1 MAQVQSRES
10 ITVCHHSRRSYL
22 QQLIRQS
29 CVATF
34 AINGL
39 FSGYGLALSAE
50 TLQAS
55 AMSQASESSQRTTN
69 AEIRKRTDASAES
82 DRRAA
87 QTHFEK
93 LRNPSA
99 GNGLSEVKQPP
110 SNQSASETNSL
121 PEKSSPQEP
130 RNASPQV
137 AAPQYVAPQA
147 FYGTVLHEGP
157 CTPCELDWQNSMES
171 AFQPPVRSNAVVPGT
186 TPGARPSKPN
196 PIDQESTTKPSL
208 PSKQSVAPQPVAP
221 QPVVPQPVAPQS
233 AAPRAAA
240 PRAASRKHLDRG
252 PLQIGSLRGMVP
264 QEIKPVEPDRLE
276 PDPVRPV
283 VVAKLTM
290 LPPPQITAIPASQMK
305 AETNALAMGFVSYAS
320 SNKAIASS
328 DYDSRKQ
335 VSSSSSDPE
344 RSKVASSRLASTSVQ
359 RAVSPELPN
368 ARRYTSI
375 AQSTKVTQREMEP
388 LRIGSLGPNVS
399 ASSEYASYYTAQ
411 EPTLLDQ
418 EALVSPSLSD
428 SSSLPS
434 LSQPTPNLLT
444 DQNVQQAAFQGPGTS
459 FGSPPS
465 MGGSAAFQQ
474 PVVNAPVYPSTPTYQ
489 PPPVNNSVYPAPQV
503 IPGGL
508 MPSTSPG
515 FSPQS
520 GYGLPSYQ
528 NQGQTRGSTIV
539 SGEPFVTAAPRQFDA
554 CYMVEPTYAN
564 TNGCASPPMANT
576 LPYSGI
582 PGTVVPPTM
591 MPNQIPQGLY
601 SNSNSGFRPL
611 IGFGQDANNVQLGRG
626 IFGQPKAYVPGQFF
640 RNSLRYITP

>member
-1 MAQVQSRES
+1 MAPVQIRAS
-10 ITVCHHSRRSYL
+10 ITVCHDSRRSYL
-22 QQLIRQS
+22 HQLIRQS

-39 FSGYGLALSAE
+39 YFGYGLALAAE

-87 QTHFEK
+87 QMHFEK
-93 LRNPSA
+93 LRNSSA
-99 GNGLSEVKQPP
+99 ANGLSEVKQPP
-110 SNQSASETNSL
+110 SNQSASEKNSSS
-121 PEKSSPQEP
+121 EKSLPQEP
-130 RNASPQV
+130 RNA
-137 AAPQYVAPQA
+137 APKYTAPQA

-157 CTPCELDWQNSMES
+157 CTPCELDWQIPIES
-171 AFQPPVRSNAVVPGT
+171 TFQPPVRSNAVVPDT
-186 TPGARPSKPN
+186 TLDTRPTKPN
-196 PIDQESTTKPSL
+196 PKDQESTTKPSL
-208 PSKQSVAPQPVAP
+208 PSKQSVAP
-221 QPVVPQPVAPQS
+221 
-233 AAPRAAA
+233 RAT
-240 PRAASRKHLDRG
+240 SQKHLDRG

-276 PDPVRPV
+276 TDPVKPV
-283 VVAKLTM
+283 VVAKITL

-305 AETNALAMGFVSYAS
+305 AEPNALAVGFVSYAGS
-320 SNKAIASS
+320 SRRIDTTGQQAVLS
-328 DYDSRKQ
+328 
-335 VSSSSSDPE
+335 E
-344 RSKVASSRLASTSVQ
+344 RSQT
-359 RAVSPELPN
+359 
-368 ARRYTSI
+368 RRYTSV
-375 AQSTKVTQREMEP
+375 AQSSVVAQRDIEP
-388 LRIGSLGPNVS
+388 LRIGSLGPTVS

-411 EPTLLDQ
+411 EPALLDQ

-428 SSSLPS
+428 SSPLPS
-434 LSQPTPNLLT
+434 LSQQNPKLLM
-444 DQNVQQAAFQGPGTS
+444 DPNVQPAAFQGPGTS
-459 FGSPPS
+459 FGAPPS

-489 PPPVNNSVYPAPQV
+489 PPPVNNSIYPAPQV
-503 IPGGL
+503 MQGGTIQ
-508 MPSTSPG
+508 STSPG

-528 NQGQTRGSTIV
+528 NQGQNRGSTIV

-591 MPNQIPQGLY
+591 MPNQVPQGLY
-601 SNSNSGFRPL
+601 SNSSSGFRPL